1 MQNDDIIED
10 LFEFEFFKSFISQI
24 VDPIDDSFLPVAYSR

>member
-1 MQNDDIIED
+1 MQNCDIMED
-10 LFEFEFFKSFISQI
+10 FFEFEFLKKIISQI